1 MPAHDIRGRRN
12 RPAQAFVLA
21 PNLDL
26 FTPVVPEDRLNPGF
40 RNLTASQGYAPA
52 RAMMQQTMD
61 RMRDR
66 DGNFVQQFQTEGFD
80 ARTWE
85 LYLYATFEAL
95 QFDIDMSYDA
105 PDFLLAG
112 RGTDWAV
119 EATTANPSVEG
130 IVEAPE
136 EPDARAAYVR
146 EELPIRLGSPLL
158 SKLRRAYWALPHV
171 DGRPFVIALQSFA
184 TEDSLHFA
192 DTAITDLLYGIR
204 TTGRRRADGTL
215 EVISTPIEQHVGSK
229 TIPSNFFAQPD
240 AEHVSA
246 VLWSNS
252 GTVGKF
258 GRMGYQQGLASAGLR
273 MIRFGSRYVMDPNA
287 SEPATF
293 TYEVGSRYEGWA
305 EGMVVIHNPTAVRPL
320 PLEVLPEALQHELI
334 DGRVVSTVPSFAPFN
349 SLTFTVVAVS

>member
-1 MPAHDIRGRRN
+1 M
-12 RPAQAFVLA
+12 

-26 FTPVVPEDRLNPGF
+26 FAPVVPDDRLNPGF
-40 RNLTASQGYAPA
+40 RNLTALRGYAPA

-61 RMRDR
+61 RMGDR

-85 LYLYATFEAL
+85 LYLYATFAAL
-95 QFDIDMSYDA
+95 SFGIDMSHDA

-119 EATTANPSVEG
+119 EATTANPSAGSIE
-130 IVEAPE
+130 EAPE
-136 EPDARAAYVR
+136 DPDARAAYVR

-158 SKLRRAYWALPHV
+158 SKLRRAYWALPQV
-171 DGRPFVIALQSFA
+171 EGRPFVIALQSFA
-184 TEDSLHFA
+184 TKDSLHFA

-204 TTGRRRADGTL
+204 TTGERRADGTL
-215 EVISTPIEQHVGSK
+215 EAISTPIEQHVGSK

-240 AEHVSA
+240 ADHISA

-252 GTVGKF
+252 GTVAKF

-273 MIRFGSRYVMDPNA
+273 MIRSGSRYVMDPNA

-305 EGMVVIHNPTAVRPL
+305 EGTVVIHNPRAVRPL

-334 DGRVVSTVPSFAPFN
+334 EGRVVSTIPSFAPFN
-349 SLTFTVVAVS
+349 SLTVTVVAGS